1 MRHVIS
7 LLLLMC
13 GVPWFAWAGENIVII
28 DPGHGG
34 HKDSGTQEART
45 LSASNNAK
53 SPAGLPEKDLTLALS
68 VEIKKQVQAL
78 ASAHPD
84 TKIEC
89 VLTRTDDSNPDF
101 AERTATCTRYP
112 VPPAVIFSI
121 HFNASEDHHALGTL
135 AVIHHAKLNKNYDAD
150 KSFAQGLIN
159 AASKGVHEFVPNSKP
174 LSPISDAH
182 LHQGAGS
189 NFFHQLAL
197 NPSLKNVPKCFLEVE
212 FMDRHDVEEKLLT
225 VREKAFPAIA
235 RQIAEYLYTYCAAK
249 SR

>member
-1 MRHVIS
+1 MNRV
-7 LLLLMC
+7 LLLLLLS
-13 GVPWFAWAGENIVII
+13 GAPWFAWAGESIVVI

-53 SPAGLPEKDLTLALS
+53 SPGGLLEKDLTLALS
-68 VEIKKQVQAL
+68 LEIKKQIATL

-89 VLTRTDDSNPDF
+89 VMTRTDDSNPDF
-101 AERTATCTRYP
+101 AARAATCAKGQ

-135 AVIHHAKLNKNYDAD
+135 AVVHGAKLNKNYDAD
-150 KSFAQGLIN
+150 QSFALGLIN
-159 AASKGVHEFVPNSKP
+159 AANQGVREFVSNSKP
-174 LSPISDAH
+174 LSLISDGH

-197 NPSLKNVPKCFLEVE
+197 IPSLKGVPKCFLEVE
-212 FMDRHDVEEKLLT
+212 FMDRSDVDEKLLK
-225 VREKAFPAIA
+225 VREKAFPVIA
-235 RQIAEYLYTYCAAK
+235 RHIADYLYSYCAAK
-249 SR
+249 PH